1 VTAGD
6 HETAAF
12 STAARRPVDVG
23 ASERPTEPKLPL
35 GQPPPGAPSAGSQAL
50 AADSNTST
58 GKSTLDRA
66 PTRGHT
72 PAQIANTDTS
82 ARTRPVSRTPTQT
95 ANTDT
100 SARTRPVSRTPTQTA
115 DAHAPTGN
123 AAESQTSARRPTDGG
138 TPTQNPAGSRTPAR
152 TSNAQTSTGSR
163 ASARRPADNQA
174 RVADP
179 TDSGASARHSAGD
192 ESSGARPTGDP
203 TTTTQPDGRQANG
216 VRPIRVLVADAAP
229 MQRSGLRMALA
240 GAADLTIVGEAGDG
254 AEAVD
259 LARRLL
265 PDVVVMDVRMPRLD
279 GLAAT
284 RAIADARLPVRVLML
299 TAVDLDEHVLGAIA
313 AGAVGFLSKEVPAGE
328 LVAAIRTVGAGGAIV
343 APAILAR
350 LLARLAD
357 ALPDP
362 AATAAAPGLDT
373 LTDREREVLVHVARG
388 HTNAEIARALTV
400 SETTIKTH
408 VGHLLT
414 KLGLRD
420 RVQAVVLA
428 YESGLVK
435 PGS

>member
-1 VTAGD
+1 MPVREGRGVTAGD

-23 ASERPTEPKLPL
+23 ASERPAEAKLPL
-35 GQPPPGAPSAGSQAL
+35 GPPPPGAPSAGSQAL

-66 PTRGHT
+66 PARGHT
-72 PAQIANTDTS
+72 P
-82 ARTRPVSRTPTQT
+82 PQT

-100 SARTRPVSRTPTQTA
+100 SARTRPISRTPTRTA

-138 TPTQNPAGSRTPAR
+138 TPTQNPAGSRAPAR

-163 ASARRPADNQA
+163 ASTDNRASARKPADNRA

-192 ESSGARPTGDP
+192 ESSGARPSGDP
-203 TTTTQPDGRQANG
+203 TTATQPAGHQANG

-284 RAIADARLPVRVLML
+284 RAIVDARLPVRVLML
-299 TAVDLDEHVLGAIA
+299 TSVDLDEHVLGAIA